1 MSLTEWTKGALPV
14 GEYMV
19 TVIFDGH
26 APTREWNTCIPKPA
40 TAIMVIEPRKQP
52 RLTTLSLNTALGS
65 PALFTEML
73 KFDDRYATPKLVNS
87 KANCRESAIEEFK
100 EKVKATKHSGY
111 SVKVWYGL
119 R

>member
-1 MSLTEWTKGALPV
+1 LPV
-14 GEYMV
+14 GEHMV

-26 APTREWNTCIPKPA
+26 ASTKEWTTCIPTPS

-52 RLTTLSLNTALGS
+52 RLTTLSLKTALGV
-65 PALFTEML
+65 PALITEML
-73 KFDDRYATPKLVNS
+73 KFDARHTTPKLVNP
-87 KANCRESAIEEFK
+87 KAICRESDIDIFK
-100 EKVKATKHSGY
+100 AKIKANKHSGY